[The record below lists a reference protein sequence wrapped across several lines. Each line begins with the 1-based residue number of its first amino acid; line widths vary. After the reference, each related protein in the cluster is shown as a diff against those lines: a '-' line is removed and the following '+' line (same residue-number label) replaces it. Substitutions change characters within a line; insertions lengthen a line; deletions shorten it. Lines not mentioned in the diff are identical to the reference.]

1 MNDLP
6 GRTHRLGDG
15 GDGKS
20 LGSSNEKQLQR
31 SDEVSLT
38 RRIDVGDEERT
49 TGANIVKSTLIKLAL
64 TVGTLA
70 SALLAGAANFRIG

>member
-1 MNDLP
+1 MEVVA
-6 GRTHRLGDG
+6 RTWEAQ
-15 GDGKS
+15 
-20 LGSSNEKQLQR
+20 NEEQLQR

-38 RRIDVGDEERT
+38 RRIHVGDEERN

-70 SALLAGAANFRIG
+70 SALLAGAAHFRVG